1 MFRSKAQLRVD
12 QGEDDLHNTTY
23 LDLSGLGATRLTSR
37 IYDLVELKELNI
49 SDNKLN
55 RISPNIQYLAR
66 YTDLA
71 PC

>member
-1 MFRSKAQLRVD
+1 VD
-12 QGEDDLHNTTY
+12 QGEDDLHNTTH

-37 IYDLVELKELNI
+37 IYDLIELKELNI

-66 YTDLA
+66 YKRT
-71 PC
+71 